1 MFKKGG
7 FMKALYI
14 ICFSI
19 IALGLLVSFI
29 PSSFKEVGY
38 FKDVFSNRIFIYSYN
53 PARTEKEVLDFAKDL
68 MFKENQLTIG
78 YFYPEGS
85 ENPGDRVTMAK
96 NMVSAQA
103 ICKEYIKYDYVSTLF
118 SNKTHFKKNK

>member
-1 MFKKGG
+1 
-7 FMKALYI
+7 MKALHI

-19 IALGLLVSFI
+19 IALGLLVSIF

-38 FKDVFSNRIFIYSYN
+38 FKDGFSNRIFVYTYN
-53 PARTEKEVLDFAKDL
+53 PARTEREVLGFAQDL

-85 ENPGDRVTMAK
+85 ENPGDRVTTAE
-96 NMVSAQA
+96 NMVSAKS
-103 ICKEYIKYDYVSTLF
+103 ICEQFNEYDYVSTRF
-118 SNKTHFKKNK
+118 SNKTYLKKNK

>member
-1 MFKKGG
+1 
-7 FMKALYI
+7 MKILFI

-38 FKDVFSNRIFIYSYN
+38 FKDGFSNRIFIYSYN
-53 PARTEKEVLDFAKDL
+53 PERTEKEVLDFAKDL

-85 ENPGDRVTMAK
+85 ETPGDRVTLAE
-96 NMVSAQA
+96 NMVSAQD
-103 ICKEYIKYDYVSTLF
+103 ICKQYNEYDYVSTRF
-118 SNKTHFKKNK
+118 SNKTHLKKNK